1 MGKPL
6 VRFCEGPGFNEG
18 QEVRGTRHVVVAC
31 DEAFNESLVE
41 HLIHDH
47 LKTSVYS
54 KVLERG
60 EDTRLS
66 TLRPAA
72 CGTVED
78 GRQRFRLRSYTH
90 FGGQDG
96 VARHSAQSGNVG
108 MIE

>member
-54 KVLERG
+54 KVMEYWK
-60 EDTRLS
+60 EQKTD
-66 TLRPAA
+66 
-72 CGTVED
+72 V
-78 GRQRFRLRSYTH
+78 
-90 FGGQDG
+90 
-96 VARHSAQSGNVG
+96 
-108 MIE
+108 

>member
-31 DEAFNESLVE
+31 DEAFNESLGE

-54 KVLERG
+54 KVLEYWSNAY
-60 EDTRLS
+60 L
-66 TLRPAA
+66 P
-72 CGTVED
+72 
-78 GRQRFRLRSYTH
+78 
-90 FGGQDG
+90 
-96 VARHSAQSGNVG
+96 VATCLWFFLFQL
-108 MIE
+108 

>member
-54 KVLERG
+54 KMMCLKLKNERS
-60 EDTRLS
+60 LS
-66 TLRPAA
+66 LL
-72 CGTVED
+72 D
-78 GRQRFRLRSYTH
+78 
-90 FGGQDG
+90 
-96 VARHSAQSGNVG
+96 RHHLCFEASLSLFFPLCASINKNPH
-108 MIE
+108 

>member
-41 HLIHDH
+41 HLINDY

-54 KVLERG
+54 KKRSG
-60 EDTRLS
+60 E
-66 TLRPAA
+66 PA
-72 CGTVED
+72 
-78 GRQRFRLRSYTH
+78 
-90 FGGQDG
+90 
-96 VARHSAQSGNVG
+96 
-108 MIE
+108 